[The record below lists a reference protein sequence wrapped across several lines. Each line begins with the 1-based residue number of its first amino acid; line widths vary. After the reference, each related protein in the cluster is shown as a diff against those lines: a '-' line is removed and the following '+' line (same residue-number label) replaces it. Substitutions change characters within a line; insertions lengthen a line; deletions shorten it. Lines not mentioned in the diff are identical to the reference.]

1 MYIKRHE
8 SASRLHIFSY
18 WSLTGNSLSLSHFS
32 SHILFSPLSPLFF
45 ALSPLYLSLPPN
57 SSYSSSSPLTLPCS
71 SIPFIILRPPL
82 LLPFFLFLLPTFYL
96 SPSHFLPTFPYLLSA
111 LLSPLPVLI
120 VCGIQGLSQQIIGE
134 DLDLEIQFDNFGGT
148 FFISAVASSD
158 CFRDVLVQEYLLPWR
173 DLD

>member
-1 MYIKRHE
+1 MSLY
-8 SASRLHIFSY
+8 SSN
-18 WSLTGNSLSLSHFS
+18 WSLTGNSLSLSHFL
-32 SHILFSPLSPLFF
+32 SHILFSLLYPLFFPLSPLCISLSLTHPTLPPPPSLSP
-45 ALSPLYLSLPPN
+45 APLSPL
-57 SSYSSSSPLTLPCS
+57 SSFVL
-71 SIPFIILRPPL
+71 PL

-134 DLDLEIQFDNFGGT
+134 DLGLEIQFDNFGGT
-148 FFISAVASSD
+148 FFISAVANSD